1 MNNSGRVCFLTRH
14 AKGPAV
20 ASALA
25 TAGYLVQPLETFDT
39 DRLGTF
45 TGEVERRG
53 DMRDAALAKAQMACA
68 LGGSRFGLGSE
79 GSFGGDPFLGISG
92 WGRELLVWWDA
103 EAGYAVEG
111 FAQGPETNWR
121 ATEAADVEAA
131 CRFAEEAG
139 FPAHGVIVG
148 RPGEPWL
155 DKSCRTLDALVARVT
170 QGLTNGPV
178 ALQTD
183 MRAHRNPTR
192 MAMIA
197 RAAEALAARL
207 SHACPACDARGFG
220 PQEAVPGAL
229 CEVCGEPTTVATA
242 EFWRCPRCDWDE
254 QRPLAQRAKAERCD
268 RCNP

>member
-1 MNNSGRVCFLTRH
+1 MRSPRRLCLLTRH
-14 AKGPAV
+14 AKAPAITP
-20 ASALA
+20 ALKSV
-25 TAGYLVQPLETFDT
+25 GYVVESLDGFDT

-45 TGEVERRG
+45 SGEVERQG
-53 DMRDAALAKAQMACA
+53 SMRDAALAKAKLACS
-68 LGGSRFGLGSE
+68 LGKSRFGLGSE
-79 GSFGGDPFLGISG
+79 GGFGGDPFLGVSA

-103 EAGYAVEG
+103 EAGYGVEG
-111 FAQGPETNWR
+111 FVQGPETNWR
-121 ATEAADVEAA
+121 GIEVSDLESA
-131 CRFAEEAG
+131 RSFAGEVV
-139 FPAHGVIVG
+139 FPSHGIIVG
-148 RPGEPWL
+148 RPGEAWFTKRCE
-155 DKSCRTLDALVARVT
+155 DLDALLQSVERGLVAGT
-170 QGLTNGPV
+170 V

-207 SHACPACDARGFG
+207 SHACPACDAPGFG

-229 CEVCGEPTTVATA
+229 CEVCGEPTTVAKA
-242 EFWRCPRCDWDE
+242 EFWRCPRCDWVE